1 MIDRRC
7 VLDSNVL
14 MYHLNGVLNDELE
27 KLLTDVLLNGPCVSV
42 ITRIEILGWRR
53 HTAASL
59 RHATELLSCVNE
71 QGLTTGIIEKCI
83 QLRQNLAIKIPD
95 ALIAAT
101 AIHLA
106 LPLMTA
112 NQKDFEHVPDLT
124 VWNPFGVS
132 GPRRSSA

>member
-1 MIDRRC
+1 MIARRC

-14 MYHLNGVLNDELE
+14 IYHLNGVLNDDME
-27 KLLTDVLLNGPCVSV
+27 KLLADVLLNDPCVSV

-59 RHATELLSCVNE
+59 EHATDLLSYVNE
-71 QGLTTGIIEKCI
+71 QGLTMGIIEKCI
-83 QLRQNLAIKIPD
+83 QLWQNLSIKIPD

-101 AIHLA
+101 AMHLA

-112 NQKDFEHVPDLT
+112 NQKDFECIPNLT
-124 VWNPFGVS
+124 IWNPLEIS
-132 GPRRSSA
+132 GSRHPAA

>member
-1 MIDRRC
+1 MIARRC

-27 KLLTDVLLNGPCVSV
+27 ELLADVFLSDPCVSV

-59 RHATELLSCVNE
+59 QHATELLSYVNE
-71 QGLTTGIIEKCI
+71 QGLTTGIAEKCI
-83 QLRQNLAIKIPD
+83 RLRQNLAIKIPD

-101 AIHLA
+101 AMHLA

-112 NQKDFEHVPDLT
+112 NQKDFEHVPNLT
-124 VWNPFGVS
+124 VWNPFRVS
-132 GPRRSSA
+132 GSRRSSA

>member
-1 MIDRRC
+1 MIAKRC

-14 MYHLNGVLNDELE
+14 MYHYERCPERRVG
-27 KLLTDVLLNGPCVSV
+27 KLLADAFLNGPCISV